1 MLEYP
6 ESKDYIIIDT
16 IFSEWFNSFKALVE
30 EHFPKRDKYWSVLN
44 LFYIA
49 GNGSYAVIDEDLIME
64 SESTDQEI
72 LDQVLA
78 GEYELTRENECIEL
92 VLWCLITKGVMALPE
107 KPLLFLISW

>member
-6 ESKDYIIIDT
+6 ESKDYIVIDT
-16 IFSEWFNSFKALVE
+16 IFSEWFNSFKTLVE
-30 EHFPKRDKYWSVLN
+30 EHFPKRDQHWSVLN
-44 LFYIA
+44 LFYIT
-49 GNGSYAVIDEDLIME
+49 GNGSYAVVDEDLIME